1 MAKRKNTPVE
11 SVPAQKTCCR
21 FKSAGQELTGEI
33 LMDKGL
39 GYQVLTGD
47 DDTPAEERVSLFV
60 LKRHIIGTWN
70 EGEPGAPEPEPIP
83 VEPLD
88 PTSLAGQAALLANQ
102 EPKKADLPP
111 KVEGVKMV
119 QLKQLCPGGLEAR
132 IARRRLR
139 KALGNVGT
147 GSRWEWAEGSPEIE
161 NIRAILSLKPGATTV
176 PTTVPT
182 TEPAN
187 PDLAQDLVTPIE
199 EIEETGD
206 EPTDEPTE

>member
-21 FKSAGQELTGEI
+21 FKSAGQEATGEI

-88 PTSLAGQAALLANQ
+88 PTSLAGQAALLAAQNS
-102 EPKKADLPP
+102 KKADLPP
-111 KVEGVKMV
+111 KEDGVKMV
-119 QLKQLCPGGLEAR
+119 QLKQLCNGIEPR

-147 GSRWEWAEGSPEIE
+147 GSRWEWPEGSEELAKIK
-161 NIRAILSLKPGATTV
+161 AILSSAPAPATV
-176 PTTVPT
+176 PA
-182 TEPAN
+182 TEPAD

>member
-1 MAKRKNTPVE
+1 MAKRKNTPAQVE

-21 FKSAGQELTGEI
+21 FKSAGQEATGEI

-47 DDTPAEERVSLFV
+47 DDTPAEERVSMFV
-60 LKRHIIGTWN
+60 LKKHVIGIWT

-88 PTSLAGQAALLANQ
+88 PASLAGQAALLAAQ
-102 EPKKADLPP
+102 EPEKAELPP
-111 KVEGVKMV
+111 KADGVKMV
-119 QLKQLCPGGLEAR
+119 QLKQLCPEGLETR

-147 GSRWEWAEGSPEIE
+147 GSRWEWPEGSPEIE
-161 NIRAILSLKPGATTV
+161 KIRAILAPKPAAT
-176 PTTVPT
+176 PVPT
-182 TEPAN
+182 TEPAD
-187 PDLAQDLVTPIE
+187 PDLAQGLVTPIE
-199 EIEETGD
+199 EIDEETD
-206 EPTDEPTE
+206 E